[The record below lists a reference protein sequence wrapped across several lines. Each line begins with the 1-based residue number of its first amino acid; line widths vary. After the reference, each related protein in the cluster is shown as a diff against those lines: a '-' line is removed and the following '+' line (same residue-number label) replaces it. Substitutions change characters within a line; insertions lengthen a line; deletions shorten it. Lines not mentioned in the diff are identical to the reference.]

1 MLLRQID
8 FQNERSVAQIDYP
21 EVWSSVQGLCNKYE
35 PIFLVRVLGRTLAN
49 QITFGL
55 LASSRD
61 EYITTQGD
69 LLIQVF
75 NDAQMAA
82 LYEKLEQ
89 PMANFVYFYW
99 LKKQT
104 TLPFANG
111 QGVLNGEGTTSV
123 NSYMKQV
130 QIWNEMV
137 EGVDEL
143 HEWMQGQFTIEGKN
157 YPYINEYGL

>member
-1 MLLRQID
+1 M
-8 FQNERSVAQIDYP
+8 
-21 EVWSSVQGLCNKYE
+21 
-35 PIFLVRVLGRTLAN
+35 
-49 QITFGL
+49 
-55 LASSRD
+55 
-61 EYITTQGD
+61 
-69 LLIQVF
+69 F

-123 NSYMKQV
+123 NSYVKQV

-143 HEWMQGQFTIEGKN
+143 HEWMQGQFTIEGQN